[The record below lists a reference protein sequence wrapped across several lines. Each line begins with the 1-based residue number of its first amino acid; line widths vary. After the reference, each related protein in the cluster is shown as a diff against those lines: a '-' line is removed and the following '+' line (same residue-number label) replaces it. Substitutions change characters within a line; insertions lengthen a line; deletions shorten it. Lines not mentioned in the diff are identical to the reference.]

1 MQPLD
6 YLILALYFAGMLA
19 VGLYFNRR
27 QTNLD
32 EYFVGG
38 RQMSARHI
46 GLSVV
51 ATDVGGG
58 FSIGLGGL
66 GFVLGLSASWL
77 LFTGLIGAWCA
88 AVILVPRVKAL
99 GDTHVHRSFPDFLS
113 HRFGEPTRLVAAV
126 VSAVGYAGF
135 TGSQLLAGG
144 KLASAAFDFNLTT
157 AVLVMSVVIVAYTAL
172 GGLQAV
178 VYTDTVQWGILFIGL
193 IGLGIPLGYRA
204 VGGVHGLKQALP
216 PEYFSLGNV
225 TALQFMTWM
234 VTIVPIWFVA
244 MTLYQRIHAS
254 RDIATARRAWFMAGL
269 LEWPA
274 MAFMGATLGMF
285 GRVLFPTAE
294 PEMGLPL
301 LVRDVLPTGATGLVL
316 AAYLAAIM
324 STADS
329 CLLASV
335 GNVIDDIVGQTV
347 APSTSERVK
356 LIASRILTLIIG
368 FGSVSFALYVPR
380 VIDSILLAYS
390 FMVAGLF
397 FPTLAALFWRRASG
411 IAAFWSI
418 VVGGGTTVALTLLDV
433 TTHLDPVFYGLSISG
448 TVLVVLSLWFPSRQ
462 IALES

>member
-1 MQPLD
+1 
-6 YLILALYFAGMLA
+6 
-19 VGLYFNRR
+19 
-27 QTNLD
+27 
-32 EYFVGG
+32 
-38 RQMSARHI
+38 
-46 GLSVV
+46 
-51 ATDVGGG
+51 
-58 FSIGLGGL
+58 
-66 GFVLGLSASWL
+66 
-77 LFTGLIGAWCA
+77 
-88 AVILVPRVKAL
+88 
-99 GDTHVHRSFPDFLS
+99 
-113 HRFGEPTRLVAAV
+113 
-126 VSAVGYAGF
+126 
-135 TGSQLLAGG
+135 
-144 KLASAAFDFNLTT
+144 LASAAFDFNLTT

-204 VGGVHGLKQALP
+204 VGGAQGLKEALP
-216 PEYFSLGNV
+216 HEFFSLGNI

-254 RDIATARRAWFMAGL
+254 RDIATARRAWFVAGL
-269 LEWPA
+269 LEWPC

-285 GRVLFPTAE
+285 ARVLFPTAE

-301 LVRDVLPTGATGLVL
+301 LVRDVLPVGATGLVL

-335 GNVIDDIVGQTV
+335 GNVIDDIVGRTV
-347 APSTSERVK
+347 APSTSERAK
-356 LIASRILTLIIG
+356 LVSSRILTLVIG

-418 VVGGGTTVALTLLDV
+418 VLGGGTTVALTVFDM
-433 TTHLDPVFYGLSISG
+433 TDRLDPVFYGVSISG
-448 TVLVVLSLWFPSRQ
+448 IVLVLLTLWFPSRSK
-462 IALES
+462 AFDG